1 MGYNAYRTPFISRVP
16 IDPNHLPTYW
26 DIQVQSISWHKKTRP
41 VSLGLLQK
49 RSRFKKWKKNNGLS
63 LKIQQ
68 NYNTPVEHTPGNPP
82 FAHYERNPFTA
93 PVGKGCSGCVPKVCW
108 NNLREELFE
117 NHWKSGYDMMT
128 KAGKPRFFVQQI
140 SLCWYLAMVDCGS
153 EKGALHD
160 FICVIV
166 NYGNLWIGLHCT
178 WTSHVFLK
186 NIHFDLRN
194 NTNHVPSSVHCTHH
208 LRWSLVPHEILEAS
222 ARWACDTWLP
232 TVNKWRSS
240 WWFL

>member
-1 MGYNAYRTPFISRVP
+1 MKGIPLQP
-16 IDPNHLPTYW
+16 
-26 DIQVQSISWHKKTRP
+26 
-41 VSLGLLQK
+41 LLVKVAWGVFQ
-49 RSRFKKWKKNNGLS
+49 RCVETTLEKNC
-63 LKIQQ
+63 LKII
-68 NYNTPVEHTPGNPP
+68 
-82 FAHYERNPFTA
+82 
-93 PVGKGCSGCVPKVCW
+93 
-108 NNLREELFE
+108 E
-117 NHWKSGYDMMT
+117 NQDMMT

-140 SLCWYLAMVDCGS
+140 SLCWYLATVDCGS

-166 NYGNLWIGLHCT
+166 THGNLWIGLHCT

-186 NIHFDLRN
+186 SIYFDLRN

-208 LRWSLVPHEILEAS
+208 LRWSLVPHELLEAS